1 VDTQLRN
8 EVVMLRIVPALSAAA
23 VSQARDLFR
32 EYSATPGVVPCLAD
46 FERELA
52 SLPGPYA
59 APGGRLLLAFDE
71 GAEGLGEA
79 VGCVAARGLEPGV
92 CEMKR
97 LYVRPAFRGNGAGRH
112 LVEKLIADARSIG
125 YKRMVLD
132 TLPSMAEA
140 HKLYRTLGFLEIPPY
155 QKDPIPGALFLE
167 LVLQ

>member
-1 VDTQLRN
+1 
-8 EVVMLRIVPALSAAA
+8 MLRIVPALSAAA

-46 FERELA
+46 FESELA

-140 HKLYRTLGFLEIPPY
+140 HKLYRTLGFVEIPPY
-155 QKDPIPGALFLE
+155 QKDPIPGALFFE
-167 LVLQ
+167 LVLR